1 MKKLIFAILFVT
13 FSVIANGQ
21 NNYFFS
27 HYMFNP
33 SYYNPS
39 WIGVDNNAFLAVNY
53 RNQWTGYSTTFD
65 GNGGAPNTQMLTF
78 VAPVKSKIFS
88 GIGLNVSNDN
98 LGSVNNFQMKLSA
111 SLLFKIKSGEIRLG
125 FQPELFSKTQDF
137 NKLRF
142 GNPADP
148 LNIGSSESQMR
159 PDLSV
164 GAFYS
169 SNDNF
174 YVGASVSS
182 LLRASF
188 DFGSD
193 SLNNQQ
199 DRAYTL
205 HGGTTIKLNSDLSL
219 LPSMILRSNLNG
231 WTFDLS
237 AVLMLQNKM
246 WAGLSYRKEEAM
258 IILLGYS
265 FLEDLGLKAG
275 YSFDLILANQ
285 EAKEFSSH
293 EIFVRF
299 DLPDLVF
306 GGRKAVK
313 TPRFPF

>member
-1 MKKLIFAILFVT
+1 
-13 FSVIANGQ
+13 
-21 NNYFFS
+21 
-27 HYMFNP
+27 
-33 SYYNPS
+33 
-39 WIGVDNNAFLAVNY
+39 
-53 RNQWTGYSTTFD
+53 
-65 GNGGAPNTQMLTF
+65 

-98 LGSVNNFQMKLSA
+98 LGPVNNFQIKLSA
-111 SLLFKIKSGEIRLG
+111 SLSFKIKSGEIRLG
-125 FQPELFSKTQDF
+125 FQPELFSKTQNF
-137 NKLRF
+137 NELRF
-142 GNPADP
+142 NNPADP
-148 LNIGSSESQMR
+148 LNIGSNESQMR

-174 YVGASVSS
+174 YIGASVSS
-182 LLRASF
+182 LLMPKF

-193 SLNNQQ
+193 SVNNQQ
-199 DRAYTL
+199 DPAYTL
-205 HGGTTIKLNSDLSL
+205 HGGTSIKLNSDFSLS
-219 LPSMILRSNLNG
+219 PSMILRSNLNG